1 MLVKVVR
8 SKSCAPYLRMETETQ
23 QARDGL
29 DFIVEHPEY
38 VRKLAAALDAPGSS
52 AVRVRKQMFELLAAL
67 CAHNEEGRTRALE
80 TLEHYKKIKGER
92 YRLTFVVQELD
103 RATAVDYQ
111 TALVAFINCLI
122 ISTPRLVDRIRL
134 RNEFI
139 GCHLLPVLNNLRK
152 CSEAEPELAVQLDVF
167 DEQRESDEAQSL
179 QGSHGVDLN
188 SPLDIFYAI
197 LKQVTDTPQEIPF
210 ISILQHLLRIDPK
223 EPISDIIWDTAEKL
237 VHKAT
242 LLERR
247 DDVPKLLR
255 TPSVQSRLFCHC
267 QHKNDTSPGS
277 RKQSLTSNTPLSPTF
292 VAPPPPPG
300 LPPPPPPP
308 PNIPP
313 APPQLQLSVPLAK
326 NKIVQNQSQ
335 SSSSTE
341 NPTVIE
347 KLPQQEIPIPKTKM
361 KTINWNKIPSNKIV
375 GKNNIWTQVAFRH
388 QRSPVADMDWSEMEG
403 LFCQQAPPSANSSPK
418 LGNRDGSDDRRV
430 RKEVQEITLL
440 DGKRSLNINI
450 FLKQFRSSNEDII
463 ELIKNGEHDEIG
475 TEKLKGL
482 LKILPEV
489 DELDMLKSFNG
500 DFSKLGNAEKFL
512 IQLTNLSNYK
522 LRIESMLLKE
532 EFASNMSYLE
542 PSISSMISAAQ
553 DLMTNKPLQE
563 VLYMIL
569 VAGNFLN
576 SGGYAGD
583 AAGVKLSSLQKITDI
598 RANKPNMNLI
608 HFVALQAE
616 KKNKKLLSFTDNINV
631 LEDAAKTTVEQLH
644 NEINALDVRIKKIN
658 KQIDIPSTE
667 PEIKG
672 QMTEFL
678 VMAQNEVSSLQREL
692 KKLDN
697 VRKQLSEFFCE
708 DANSFKIEECFRVF
722 HGFYSKFKQAITE
735 NERRRLQEE
744 QANARRKQREE
755 LLATK
760 RKQMESLGAAD
771 AEGPFIDMQI
781 YDTRSSFN
789 KKGRKFT
796 NSLGTSEDEL
806 SITSSPSMSRKRLD
820 SFNGGN
826 SESKEEKSPDIT
838 PNGSLRRRRSRV
850 LSEEDEG
857 SLMDFLRASGHDSNR
872 ERKSW
877 GSLDRSW
884 ARKARGSGPRKRP
897 ALLGA
902 DFSSDRERPSS
913 PSPLAENK
921 TICSAP
927 EDETRSKDW
936 KLKIESWLQAN
947 ETTQSSDDQRRQTR
961 RLTTRKSVED
971 SESERGGGLDTLPE
985 GRQVYSGSQSTYRKT
1000 NPSWKPSSTL
1010 DNMDIVGAIE
1020 TVEEVQPQV
1029 KDKSAWRKST
1039 LNVANST
1046 EETKEDK
1053 VRGRHTLPRID
1064 RSTYVQPIKEDSNRK
1079 NLINSLAERPAAD
1092 KLTLYIRKP
1101 TETVDSPTQETKS
1114 NLANVSSKIRESQQ
1128 SIDSSSVSSNKVE
1141 IDQDNIETPPAVRKV
1156 YIPTPV
1162 EKRDPVPPSPCK
1174 RMLDIENTAFG
1185 DGQFDRFSA
1194 ARRTRRYK
1202 RNTDTNETPSPTIDS
1217 PPEVK
1222 SPSGELVKP
1231 SNDSGDEQKEGR
1243 LKAWQE
1249 KLKTPVTPEP
1259 LRSSSRRTRNQTG
1272 VCPSDVQMALRI
1284 TGGNSSVDELK
1295 DFIPPTGLKVESS
1308 KIDIPRKGREHDKD
1322 EGFEESQSL
1331 MSESPSQGASSGGGI
1346 YEHDIPDT
1354 SDMAPFKPFR
1364 LENTEFVV
1372 KKEPVTKSK
1381 TIQARSTEPKSNLK
1395 RSSSVREPVKKA
1407 PLVPRR
1413 SDSIRQSDRTPNKNA
1428 PIQKSNS
1435 RNSIASSRSSLNSS
1449 TSINTVKRL
1458 PIKPSGVLQAT
1469 PSRVIQR
1476 TTNSK
1481 AISSNTPVPKPPL
1494 KRSPS
1499 SSSSNGSKPPRPQ
1512 GMSFMKPTTS
1522 STTKAAPVPTKRGS
1536 SFRSKMP

>member
-1 MLVKVVR
+1 
-8 SKSCAPYLRMETETQ
+8 MEGETQ

-38 VRKLAAALDAPGSS
+38 VRKLAAALDAAGPA

-67 CAHNEEGRTRALE
+67 CAHNEDGRTRALE
-80 TLEHYKKIKGER
+80 TLEHYKKLKGER

-103 RATAVDYQ
+103 RANAVDYQ

-167 DEQRESDEAQSL
+167 DEQRESDESQSL
-179 QGSHGVDLN
+179 HGSHGGVDLN
-188 SPLDIFYAI
+188 SPLDVFYAI
-197 LKQVTDTPQEIPF
+197 LKQIADTPQEIPF

-247 DDVPKLLR
+247 EDVPKLLR

-267 QHKNDTSPGS
+267 QHKSEPSPSGS
-277 RKQSLTSNTPLSPTF
+277 GRKQSLPSATPLSPTF
-292 VAPPPPPG
+292 VPPPPPPG
-300 LPPPPPPP
+300 FPPPPPPP

-313 APPQLQLSVPLAK
+313 APPQLRISVPSTTSR
-326 NKIVQNQSQ
+326 NVEQESQ
-335 SSSSTE
+335 ASSSSETQ
-341 NPTVIE
+341 TVIE
-347 KLPQQEIPIPKTKM
+347 KLPQQEIPMPKSKM

-388 QRSPVADMDWSEMEG
+388 QRSPVADMDWLEMEG
-403 LFCQQAPPSANSSPK
+403 LFCQQAPPSANSSPR
-418 LGNRDGSDDRRV
+418 LGNRDSVEDRRV
-430 RKEVQEITLL
+430 RKDMQEIALL

-463 ELIKNGEHDEIG
+463 DLIKNGEHDDIG

-482 LKILPEV
+482 LKILPEI

-500 DFSKLGNAEKFL
+500 DFTKLGNAEKFL
-512 IQLTNLSNYK
+512 IHLTNLSNYK

-542 PSISSMISAAQ
+542 PSINSMITAAQ

-563 VLYMIL
+563 VLYMVL

-616 KKNKKLLSFTDNINV
+616 KKNKLLLSFTDNINV

-644 NEINALDVRIKKIN
+644 NEITALDIRIRQID
-658 KQIDIPSTE
+658 KQIELPTTE
-667 PEIKG
+667 PEIKA
-672 QMTEFL
+672 QMVDFL
-678 VMAQNEVSSLQREL
+678 LMAQNEVANVQREL
-692 KKLDN
+692 KRLDI
-697 VRKQLSEFFCE
+697 VRKQLADFFCE
-708 DANSFKIEECFRVF
+708 DSNSFKIEECFRVF

-735 NERRRLQEE
+735 NERRRIQEE

-771 AEGPFIDMQI
+771 SEGPFIDMQI
-781 YDTRSSFN
+781 YDTRGSFN
-789 KKGRKFT
+789 KKGRKFF
-796 NSLGTSEDEL
+796 NSLGTSEDEM
-806 SITSSPSMSRKRLD
+806 SVTGSPSMSRKRLD

-826 SESKEEKSPDIT
+826 SENKDDRSPDIT

-857 SLMDFLRASGHDSNR
+857 TLMDFLRASGHDNNR

-884 ARKARGSGPRKRP
+884 ARKARGSGPKKRP
-897 ALLGA
+897 ALLAA

-921 TICSAP
+921 TISSAP
-927 EDETRSKDW
+927 EDDSRSKDW

-947 ETTQSSDDQRRQTR
+947 ESNQSSDDQRRQSR
-961 RLTTRKSVED
+961 RLSTRKSVELD
-971 SESERGGGLDTLPE
+971 SESERSGALDTLPE
-985 GRQVYSGSQSTYRKT
+985 GRQVYSGSQSNYRKT

-1020 TVEEVQPQV
+1020 TVEEAQPQV

-1046 EETKEDK
+1046 EETQEEK
-1053 VRGRHTLPRID
+1053 VRGRHSSPRID
-1064 RSTYVQPIKEDSNRK
+1064 KNLNLQSIKEDNDRK
-1079 NLINSLAERPAAD
+1079 GLINSLAERPATD
-1092 KLTLYIRKP
+1092 KLTLYLIKP
-1101 TETVDSPTQETKS
+1101 AEEVDSPVQGMKS
-1114 NLANVSSKIRESQQ
+1114 NLANVPSKIRESQQ

-1141 IDQDNIETPPAVRKV
+1141 IDQDNIETPPATRKV
-1156 YIPTPV
+1156 YIPTPT
-1162 EKRDPVPPSPCK
+1162 EKREPVPPSPCK
-1174 RMLDIENTAFG
+1174 RMLSEMENTFG
-1185 DGQFDRFSA
+1185 EGQFDRFSA

-1202 RNTDTNETPSPTIDS
+1202 RSTEPSETPSPTERTVESS
-1217 PPEVK
+1217 PEAK
-1222 SPSGELVKP
+1222 SPISDTLKSTISDDIEEP
-1231 SNDSGDEQKEGR
+1231 KEIR
-1243 LKAWQE
+1243 LKAWQD
-1249 KLKTPVTPEP
+1249 KLKTHNNTEP
-1259 LRSSSRRTRNQTG
+1259 TRSSRRSRNQTG
-1272 VCPSDVQMALRI
+1272 VSASDIQLALRMNEVS
-1284 TGGNSSVDELK
+1284 NSSTSGLK
-1295 DFIPPTGLKVESS
+1295 DFIPPASVKVESS

-1331 MSESPSQGASSGGGI
+1331 MSESPSQGTSSGGGI
-1346 YEHDIPDT
+1346 YESDIPDPT
-1354 SDMAPFKPFR
+1354 DITHRSFKPFR
-1364 LENTEFVV
+1364 VE
-1372 KKEPVTKSK
+1372 TKDFK
-1381 TIQARSTEPKSNLK
+1381 PEKSTKNLTALTPSRTVDPKSLK

-1407 PLVPRR
+1407 ASQPRR
-1413 SDSIRQSDRTPNKNA
+1413 SESIRKIEPKSNVLTNKNN

-1435 RNSIASSRSSLNSS
+1435 RNSIASSRSSLNSA
-1449 TSINTVKRL
+1449 TSVNTVKRL
-1458 PIKPSGVLQAT
+1458 PIK
-1469 PSRVIQR
+1469 
-1476 TTNSK
+1476 TTNSLHAAPRTVQRTPSNK
-1481 AISSNTPVPKPPL
+1481 SISSI
-1494 KRSPS
+1494 S
-1499 SSSSNGSKPPRPQ
+1499 SAPRASLRRSSSNSSTPGNKPPRPG
-1512 GMSFMKPTTS
+1512 GMSYLKPTTS
-1522 STTKAAPVPTKRGS
+1522 SATKATSATAKKPAS
-1536 SFRSKMP
+1536 IRSKMP